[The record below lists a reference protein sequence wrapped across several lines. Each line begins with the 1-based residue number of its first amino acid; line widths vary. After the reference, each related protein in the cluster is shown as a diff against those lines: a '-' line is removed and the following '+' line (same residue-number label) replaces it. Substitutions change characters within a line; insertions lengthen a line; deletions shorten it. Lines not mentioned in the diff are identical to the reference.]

1 MSTITK
7 RGESWVLNWSEGGKQ
22 YRRSLGRVAKAEAEK
37 ARYSK
42 ELELSEPNINSAPY
56 FDYYAAEYL
65 DWYSEQY
72 PASLERCRQIIISH
86 LAPFFGDRVLSD
98 IGGRLVKDYQL
109 TRRQA
114 ATGTYLKEFR
124 TLKAML
130 NRAVEWEVIAEN
142 PISHIKPPKDSNS
155 KPPHFYSVEELVKIY
170 DAAYQFP
177 CQWKFMA
184 NTGIRLGEAINFRKS
199 RDVKENSIHIIST
212 EGARTKSGLWREIP
226 LFDGARVAL
235 DGVEERLFSSHP
247 KSVSRAFRNDLLR
260 SEVGGGSLHSLRHTF
275 ISHLFMSGK
284 FSAVEIQHWAGHSS
298 LTTTQRYAHHMPRK
312 VDTGA
317 LSL

>member
-1 MSTITK
+1 MSSITK
-7 RGESWVLNWSEGGKQ
+7 RGKSWVLSWYEGGKQ
-22 YRRSLGRVAKAEAEK
+22 RRQSLGPVAKFQAEK

-42 ELELSEPNINSAPY
+42 ELELSETKTDSAPY

-65 DWYSEQY
+65 DWYAEQY
-72 PASLERCRQIIISH
+72 PASLERCRQIIINH

-109 TRRQA
+109 TRSGA

-130 NRAVEWEVIAEN
+130 NRAVEWEVIKEN
-142 PISHIKPPKDSNS
+142 PISHIKPPKDSVS
-155 KPPHFYSVEELVKIY
+155 KPPHFYSVAELERLY
-170 DAAYQFP
+170 EAAYQFP

-199 RDVKENSIHIIST
+199 RDVKENTIQIISI
-212 EGARTKSGLWREIP
+212 EGARTKSGKWREVP
-226 LFDGARVAL
+226 LFDGAREAL
-235 DGVEERLFSSHP
+235 SGFGESPFDCHS
-247 KSVSRAFRNDLLR
+247 KSVSRAFRNDAARADL
-260 SEVGGGSLHSLRHTF
+260 GGSLHSLRHTF

-298 LTTTQRYAHHMPRK
+298 LTTTQRSAHHMQRK

-317 LSL
+317 LKL